1 MGVIKKGEGKDHLAK
16 VTIWKLV
23 RFDTCKKST
32 PKRAVGN
39 YTNTQ
44 LSAFK
49 QEKANLG
56 QMTMW
61 HGLQLLLSLIMG
73 MKKTER

>member
-1 MGVIKKGEGKDHLAK
+1 MGLIKKGEEKDHLAK
-16 VTIWKLV
+16 VTISKLV

-44 LSAFK
+44 LSALK
-49 QEKANLG
+49 
-56 QMTMW
+56 
-61 HGLQLLLSLIMG
+61 
-73 MKKTER
+73 

>member
-1 MGVIKKGEGKDHLAK
+1 MGLIKKGEEKDHLAK
-16 VTIWKLV
+16 VAISKLV
-23 RFDTCKKST
+23 RSDTCKKST

-44 LSAFK
+44 LSALQ

-56 QMTMW
+56 QITMW
-61 HGLQLLLSLIMG
+61 HSLKLLLSLIMG